1 MRTTANCRM
10 CYWASAQNGS
20 KTAVQP
26 SADKLTMEIIA
37 ARGESGRSV
46 LLAASSDAAE

>member
-10 CYWASAQNGS
+10 CYWARAQNGS

-37 ARGESGRSV
+37 ARGESGRS
-46 LLAASSDAAE
+46 LPLAVSREAAE

>member
-1 MRTTANCRM
+1 VLAAANCRTG
-10 CYWASAQNGS
+10 YWAIAHNGS

-37 ARGESGRSV
+37 ARGESGRS
-46 LLAASSDAAE
+46 LPLAASSDAAE

>member
-1 MRTTANCRM
+1 VRAAANFRL
-10 CYWASAQNGS
+10 CYWPIAHNGS

-26 SADKLTMEIIA
+26 STDNVTMDINA
-37 ARGESGRSV
+37 ARAESGRSV